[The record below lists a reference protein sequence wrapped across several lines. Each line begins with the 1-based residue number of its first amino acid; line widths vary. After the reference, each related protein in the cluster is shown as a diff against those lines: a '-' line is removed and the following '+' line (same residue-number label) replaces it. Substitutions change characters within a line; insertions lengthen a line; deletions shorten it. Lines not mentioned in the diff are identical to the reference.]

1 MSDKVN
7 GNEIILLEKS
17 EIVYDMLTKVGKGD
31 NEHVEPTIENFEII
45 LENDCTITKHIQYN
59 LFSNRP
65 EYIEYD
71 KEGKVD
77 RIRAWKDGD
86 DSKIMAYI
94 EKTYGLFNDKKF
106 AHALSIVMQQH
117 SYNPVKDLIEDG
129 EWDGVERIDY
139 FLKDVLKC
147 DQDEKYLTQV
157 SRMIFYGGISRVYDP
172 GCKFDYMPVLSG
184 EQGIGK
190 STIIAW
196 LALNNSFYKEV
207 TTIEGKE
214 GIECIEGGWIC
225 EFAELMALKKTQHQE
240 SMKAFITRQVDKYRR
255 PYGRYMSEIP
265 RTCIFIGTTN
275 EPDYLKDTTGNRRY
289 LPLYMKLQRG
299 EMWARKTEIQNYIAQ
314 CWKEALYKYKNGE
327 VYLTIPSEY
336 YNIVEVEREKAMVE
350 DLGLQ
355 NVKNYLDSK
364 EVGYRV
370 CSKEILEVV
379 FRKLNKEMSRADTSM
394 IAKYMV
400 KFPEW
405 EKKPAT
411 NLGNDYGVQRYWIK
425 VGKDD

>member
-7 GNEIILLEKS
+7 ESLSLEKS
-17 EIVYDMLTKVGKGD
+17 EVIYGMLSKVGKGD
-31 NEHVEPTIENFEII
+31 NEKVDATIENFELI
-45 LENDCTITKHIQYN
+45 LENDNEITKHIQYN

-71 KEGKVD
+71 KKGKQLPP
-77 RIRAWKDGD
+77 RAWKDED
-86 DSKIMAYI
+86 DSRIMAYI
-94 EKTYGLFNDKKF
+94 EKNYGFFNDKKF
-106 AHALSIVMQQH
+106 SYALLNVMHRH
-117 SYNPVKDLIEDG
+117 SYHPIKELIESSP
-129 EWDGVERIDY
+129 WDGVERIDG
-139 FLKDVLKC
+139 FLKDILKC
-147 DQDEKYLTQV
+147 EQDEDYLREV
-157 SRMIFYGGISRVYDP
+157 SRMIFYGGISRLYEP
-172 GCKFDYMPVLSG
+172 GCKFDYMPILSG

-190 STIIAW
+190 TTTIMW
-196 LALNNSFYKEV
+196 LALNDSFYREV

-214 GIECIEGGWIC
+214 GAECIEGGWIC

-255 PYGRYMSEIP
+255 PYGRYTSEIP

-289 LPLYMKLQRG
+289 LPLYMRLPRG
-299 EMWARKTEIQNYIAQ
+299 EMNERESEIKEYIFQ
-314 CWKEALYKYKNGE
+314 CWKESLYKYKKGE
-327 VYLTIPSEY
+327 IYLTIPSKY
-336 YNIVEVEREKAMVE
+336 YDIVELEREKAMVE

-355 NVKNYLDSK
+355 NVKNYLDDK

-370 CSKEILEVV
+370 CSKEILEEV
-379 FRKLNKEMSRADTSM
+379 FRKVNKEMSRADTSM

-411 NLGNDYGVQRYWIK
+411 NLGEKYGVQRYWIK
-425 VGKDD
+425 TE

>member
-1 MSDKVN
+1 MIDKVN
-7 GNEIILLEKS
+7 DNVSLTKTEVI
-17 EIVYDMLTKVGKGD
+17 YDMLSKVGSGD
-31 NEHVEPTIENFEII
+31 NERVDNTIENFEII
-45 LENDCTITKHIQYN
+45 MENDNDIVSHIRYN
-59 LFSNRP
+59 LFNNRP
-65 EYIEYD
+65 EYVEYD
-71 KEGKVD
+71 SKGKFVK
-77 RIRAWKDGD
+77 IRPWKDSD
-86 DSKIMAYI
+86 DSHIMSYI
-94 EKTYGLFNDKKF
+94 EKEYNLYNDKKF
-106 AHALSIVMQQH
+106 AHALSIVMQRH
-117 SYNPVKDLIEDG
+117 SYNPIKDLIEHG
-129 EWDGVERIDY
+129 EWDGVERIDC
-139 FLKDVLKC
+139 FLKDILKC
-147 DQDEKYLTQV
+147 NQDEEYLTQV
-157 SRMIFYGGISRVYDP
+157 SRMIFYGGISRLYEP

-196 LALNNSFYKEV
+196 LALNDLFYKEV

-214 GIECIEGGWIC
+214 GAECIEGGWIC

-240 SMKAFITRQVDKYRR
+240 SMKAFVTRQVDKYRR
-255 PYGRYMSEIP
+255 PYSRYTSEIP

-289 LPLYMKLQRG
+289 LPLYMKLGRG
-299 EMWARKTEIQNYIAQ
+299 EMYNKEDYIKAYIAQ
-314 CWKEALYKYKNGE
+314 CWKEALYKYKKGD

-336 YNIVEVEREKAMVE
+336 YDIIEVEREKAMVE

-355 NVKNYLDSK
+355 NVKNYLDTK

-370 CSKEILEVV
+370 CSKEILEEV
-379 FRKLNKEMSRADTSM
+379 FKKINKEMSRADTSM

-411 NLGNDYGVQRYWIK
+411 NLGEKYGVQRYWIK
-425 VGKDD
+425 V

>member
-1 MSDKVN
+1 MSDKVSASISLTN
-7 GNEIILLEKS
+7 T

-31 NEHVEPTIENFEII
+31 NEHVDATIENFELI
-45 LENDCTITKHIQYN
+45 LENDNEIIKHIQYN

-71 KEGKVD
+71 KKGRAKAP
-77 RIRAWKDGD
+77 RAWSDVD
-86 DSKIMAYI
+86 DSQIMAYI
-94 EKTYGLFNDKKF
+94 EKYYGLFNDKKF
-106 AHALSIVMQQH
+106 SHALSIVMKKRTYH
-117 SYNPVKDLIEDG
+117 PVKDLIEYG
-129 EWDGVERIDY
+129 EWDGVERIDN
-139 FLKDVLKC
+139 FLKDILKC
-147 DQDEKYLTQV
+147 DQDENYLKEV
-157 SRMIFYGGISRVYDP
+157 SRMIFYGGISRLYEP
-172 GCKFDYMPVLSG
+172 GCKFDYIPVLSG

-190 STIIAW
+190 TTIIMW
-196 LALNNSFYKEV
+196 LALNDSFYREV

-214 GIECIEGGWIC
+214 GAECIEGGWIC

-255 PYGRYMSEIP
+255 PYGRYTSEIP

-289 LPLYMKLQRG
+289 LPLYMKLPRG
-299 EMWARKTEIQNYIAQ
+299 EMHDREKEIKEYILQ

-327 VYLTIPSEY
+327 TYLTIPNKY
-336 YNIVEVEREKAMVE
+336 YNLITAEHERAMVE

-355 NVKNYLDSK
+355 NLKNYLDEK
-364 EVGYRV
+364 EIGYRV
-370 CSKEILEVV
+370 CSKEILAEVYK
-379 FRKLNKEMSRADTSM
+379 KLTKEMSRADTSM

-411 NLGNDYGVQRYWIK
+411 NLGGDYGVQRYWIK
-425 VGKDD
+425 TK